1 MATSRGPLP
10 WPLRNAA
17 SVRLVLLSIAVVTSA
32 GSGGRGVVG
41 VAEAVVTKVDPE
53 APLPQS
59 VTLPSSP
66 LTPNTAQVAALALA
80 ADDFTLPP
88 SVSFRN
94 PEVWG
99 PSTWFFLHSATLALP
114 EAIPEE
120 RQASFRALMRSL
132 QDVLPCPSCGV
143 HLGEHMKEDPIDAH
157 LATRRSLVAW
167 MVALHNKVNRGCSKK
182 SDWTVKEVVDQYSAA
197 FATKPASRLGSALR
211 GVPAEKSASRLLA
224 PVCLLVWAS
233 LSSLFVSVVH

>member
-167 MVALHNKVNRGCSKK
+167 MVALHNKV
-182 SDWTVKEVVDQYSAA
+182 VDQYSAA